1 MQAVQV
7 LGLPAFQVG
16 RLVACG
22 CWQVREF
29 GLEDGVI
36 LVKQY

>member
-1 MQAVQV
+1 MPSVN
-7 LGLPAFQVG
+7 GNSGAFQVG